1 MIYLAAVI
9 VVGTLVAMTSGKVP
23 SVLALGTGLAIAG
36 LTRVAAPG
44 EIFAGLSNGG
54 VITVAAMLVIAK
66 GIVATGA
73 ITRVTWRLLSTV
85 TTARQA
91 LRRLALPIGV
101 GSSLMNTTPIVA
113 MLIPA
118 TKELEQTRR
127 IPARELLLP
136 IAHITTLA
144 GSVTLIGTSSNL
156 LIAGIA
162 ATSNVTVTMLSFAP
176 VALPVAVVGT
186 IVIYLTA
193 PLLLRGE
200 PVSTSTRRRWRVEIP
215 VSSRANAQGRAAA
228 DIGVATTQQYRL
240 EAVERLGERLDATTT
255 IEIGDV
261 LVYTATDA
269 GVAALWRSPRFG
281 LAPQRLYEVSVSA
294 GGSGTLRDL
303 EDEAGLRVIAARTVK
318 PLRESPAVPGETCF
332 VTSPSHQALHDHDGV
347 ALWQDAAGR
356 VPQPRNTWIAVSVLA
371 AVILGASFGIAPVEL
386 IAFSGALLMV
396 LTGVITPRSAVRA
409 LDWNVLFI
417 LAGSVGLGSVVVS
430 SGLADK
436 VAEAIRYVSSGSLL
450 LVVLVFVGVT
460 ALMTNLVTNAATASI
475 LTPVALSI
483 AGELGVDPVTL
494 LAVIG
499 TSISLT
505 FINPFSHQSN
515 LMVMDPGGYSSTTF
529 ARFGVPLLLASVICT
544 GVVGYLLLQR

>member
-23 SVLALGTGLAIAG
+23 TVLALGTGLAIAG
-36 LTRVAAPG
+36 ITRVAPPAAL
-44 EIFAGLSNGG
+44 FSGLSNGG

-66 GIVATGA
+66 GIMATGV

-85 TTARQA
+85 GTARQA

-101 GSSLMNTTPIVA
+101 ASALMNTTPIVA

-118 TKELEQTRR
+118 AKELEQTRR
-127 IPARELLLP
+127 VPARELLLP

-162 ATSNVTVTMLSFAP
+162 AESDVEVGMLSFAV
-176 VALPVAVVGT
+176 VALPVAIVGA

-193 PLLLRGE
+193 PWLLRGE
-200 PVSTSTRRRWRVEIP
+200 PTDTTARLLWRVEIP
-215 VSSRANAQGRAAA
+215 VSSRANAQGRTAA
-228 DIGVATTQQYRL
+228 DLGIATTQQFELQSVVR
-240 EAVERLGERLDATTT
+240 EGERLDVMTP
-255 IEIGDV
+255 IEARDV
-261 LVYTATDA
+261 LIYTATDD
-269 GVAALWRSPRFG
+269 GVVALWGSPRFG
-281 LAPQRLYEVSVSA
+281 LAPQRLYEVSVSS

-303 EDEAGLRVIAARTVK
+303 EDEGGLRVVAARTTK
-318 PLRESPAVPGETCF
+318 PLSESPAVPGDTCF
-332 VTSPSHQALHDHDGV
+332 VTSPSHQALLEHDGV

-356 VPQPRNTWIAVSVLA
+356 VPQPRNTWIALSILA
-371 AVILGASFGIAPVEL
+371 AVIVAASFGLGPVEV
-386 IAFSGALLMV
+386 IAFSGALLIV
-396 LTGVITPRSAVRA
+396 LTGVLSPRSAVRA

-417 LAGSVGLGSVVVS
+417 LAGSVGLGAVVVS
-430 SGLADK
+430 SGLADEL
-436 VAEAIRYVSSGSLL
+436 AGAIRYLSSGNLL
-450 LVVLVFVGVT
+450 LVVLVFVVT
-460 ALMTNLVTNAATASI
+460 TSLMTNLVTNAATASI

-483 AGELGVDPVTL
+483 AGELGVNAVTL

-515 LMVMDPGGYSSTTF
+515 LMVMDPGGYTFATF
-529 ARFGVPLLLASVICT
+529 ARFGLPLFIVSVACT
-544 GVVGYLLLQR
+544 GVVGFVLLRG